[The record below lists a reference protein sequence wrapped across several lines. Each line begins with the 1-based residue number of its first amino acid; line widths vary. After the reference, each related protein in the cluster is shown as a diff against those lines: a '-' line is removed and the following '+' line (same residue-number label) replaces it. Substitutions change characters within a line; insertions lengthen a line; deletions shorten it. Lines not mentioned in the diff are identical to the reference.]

1 MAGRTKIA
9 LSGFHLCGTTEE
21 HLTGMRFVKD
31 AEVKQA
37 VTS

>member
-1 MAGRTKIA
+1 MDNPDHNPENFQLFVHLNKQ
-9 LSGFHLCGTTEE
+9 LSVYRLA
-21 HLTGMRFVKD
+21 KD